1 VRSTAAE
8 ADRMSGSGGP
18 RPVGLV
24 GSDAPT
30 RVFDVALLDLDGV
43 VYLGDEPVD
52 HASDALATAVEHGM
66 RIAYVTNNA
75 LRTPDQVAV
84 KLQGVGVPAT
94 ADEVVTSAQAAAR
107 LVLERCGAGARVLAT
122 GGEGLR
128 QALEDAGLE
137 QVASADDRPAA
148 VVLGYDPTLD
158 YPRLAE
164 AGLAARRGALYVA
177 CNRDAT
183 IPTPRGPM
191 AGMGA
196 LAAFVALAAG
206 REPVVAGKPETTLHA
221 ESVRRSDARR
231 PVVVGDRLDTD
242 IEGARRA
249 GTPSMLVLTG
259 VTDPRTLAQAAPHER
274 PDLVAPDLR
283 GLLEPHPAAA
293 DGRCGDAR
301 AHLADG
307 RLVIDAGT
315 GVDAL
320 RAGVTA
326 VWAAVDLGR
335 LDVPADADLRVLDQL
350 LR

>member
-1 VRSTAAE
+1 
-8 ADRMSGSGGP
+8 
-18 RPVGLV
+18 
-24 GSDAPT
+24 
-30 RVFDVALLDLDGV
+30 
-43 VYLGDEPVD
+43 
-52 HASDALATAVEHGM
+52 
-66 RIAYVTNNA
+66 
-75 LRTPDQVAV
+75 
-84 KLQGVGVPAT
+84 
-94 ADEVVTSAQAAAR
+94 
-107 LVLERCGAGARVLAT
+107 
-122 GGEGLR
+122 
-128 QALEDAGLE
+128 
-137 QVASADDRPAA
+137 
-148 VVLGYDPTLD
+148 
-158 YPRLAE
+158 
-164 AGLAARRGALYVA
+164 
-177 CNRDAT
+177 
-183 IPTPRGPM
+183 
-191 AGMGA
+191 MGA